1 MHEEDKAI
9 LKSLVSVAWAD
20 GRVTSEETD
29 IIDAI
34 LQAFEASPEDAA
46 EMRAYAETRRTLA
59 DIPLTDLSADDRR
72 LLVQHAVLLTF
83 IDGAQ
88 SPEEKTLL
96 AQLCEKLRIPPAEAT
111 SLLSAAESRA
121 KRFLDLL

>member
-1 MHEEDKAI
+1 MHEQDKAI

-29 IIDAI
+29 IIEAI
-34 LQAFEASPEDAA
+34 LQAFEASPEDAK
-46 EMRAYAETRRTLA
+46 EMREYAKTRRTLA

-88 SPEEKTLL
+88 TPDEKKLL
-96 AQLCEKLRIPPAEAT
+96 GELCEKLRIPTNEANPLLTSAET
-111 SLLSAAESRA
+111 RA
-121 KRFLDLL
+121 KRFLNLL

>member
-1 MHEEDKAI
+1 MHEQDKAI

-29 IIDAI
+29 IIEAI
-34 LQAFEASPEDAA
+34 LQAFDATPEDTA
-46 EMRAYAETRRTLA
+46 EMRAYAKTRRTLA

-83 IDGAQ
+83 IDGTQ

-96 AQLCEKLRIPPAEAT
+96 AQLCEKLRIPPNEAT
-111 SLLSAAESRA
+111 SLLTAAESRA

>member
-29 IIDAI
+29 IIEAI

-46 EMRAYAETRRTLA
+46 EMRAYAKTRRTLA

-88 SPEEKTLL
+88 SAEEKTLL

>member
-1 MHEEDKAI
+1 MHEQDKAI

-29 IIDAI
+29 IIEAI
-34 LQAFEASPEDAA
+34 LQAFEASPEDTK
-46 EMRAYAETRRTLA
+46 EMREYAKTRRTLG
-59 DIPLTDLSADDRR
+59 DIPLSDLSADDRR

-88 SPEEKTLL
+88 SPEEKKLL
-96 AQLCEKLRIPPAEAT
+96 AELCEKLRIPSNEAV
-111 SLLSAAESRA
+111 SLLSSAESRA

>member
-29 IIDAI
+29 IIEAL
-34 LQAFEASPEDAA
+34 LQAFDATPEDTA
-46 EMRAYAETRRTLA
+46 EMRAYAKIRRTLA
-59 DIPLTDLSADDRR
+59 DIPLTELSADDRR

-88 SPEEKTLL
+88 SAEEKTLL
-96 AQLCEKLRIPPAEAT
+96 AQLCEKLRIPANEAT
-111 SLLSAAESRA
+111 SLLSAAENRA

>member
-1 MHEEDKAI
+1 MHEQDKAI

-20 GRVTSEETD
+20 GRVTGEETD
-29 IIDAI
+29 IIEAI
-34 LQAFEASPEDAA
+34 LQAFDATAEDTA
-46 EMRAYAETRRTLA
+46 EMRAYAKTPRTLA

-83 IDGAQ
+83 IDGSQ
-88 SPEEKTLL
+88 SAEEKTLL
-96 AQLCEKLRIPPAEAT
+96 SHLCEKLRIPPAEAT
-111 SLLSAAESRA
+111 SLLSSAENRA